1 MSDDSVLLVTSL
13 LIHTNGST
21 TSLEVKNLLRSLNY
35 KATQSDVSEKMKNI
49 TEVVN
54 ELSSTDSGK
63 GYLIYKFKNDGM
75 VVEDVE
81 EDTSTTIEDY
91 RDQLVFDTPTGELS
105 IDGSKELPIS
115 KMYESPTDINT
126 FTNSL
131 NVISNDDMNW
141 IVNSTHSDTEYLVFN
156 KDLSRD
162 KVRNLFAKIYSIKK
176 DDVRSR
182 RYLNFNK

>member
-49 TEVVN
+49 ADVIN
-54 ELSSTDSGK
+54 ELSSTDSGE
-63 GYLIYKFKNDGM
+63 GYLIYKFNKDGM

-81 EDTSTTIEDY
+81 EEED
-91 RDQLVFDTPTGELS
+91 DIV
-105 IDGSKELPIS
+105 GSKELPHSTEYSNSYTNENHLVHDKFI
-115 KMYESPTDINT
+115 
-126 FTNSL
+126 NSL
-131 NVISNDDMNW
+131 NVVSNDDMNW
-141 IVNSTHSDTEYLVFN
+141 VVNSTHSDTEYLVFN
-156 KDLSRD
+156 KNLSRD
-162 KVRNLFAKIYSIKK
+162 KVRYLFAKIYSIKK

>member
-49 TEVVN
+49 TEAVN

-63 GYLIYKFKNDGM
+63 GYLIYKFNKDGM

-81 EDTSTTIEDY
+81 EDDDI
-91 RDQLVFDTPTGELS
+91 VGEMV
-105 IDGSKELPIS
+105 IDGSKELPHS
-115 KMYESPTDINT
+115 KEYFSPTDINT

-131 NVISNDDMNW
+131 NVVSNDDMNW
-141 IVNSTHSDTEYLVFN
+141 VVNSTHSDTVYLVLDKN
-156 KDLSRD
+156 LSRD
-162 KVRNLFAKIYSIKK
+162 NVRNLFAKTYSIKK